1 MDELTMQV
9 DLVPW
14 QLASGVG
21 PCVVIVESFKHVPRV
36 TAHPQMLA
44 LELRAPMDTCSG
56 NRKHT
61 QQVVTINWEK
71 FGVKIF
77 LLVLLTKL
85 KFTKNFQQCKFI
97 GTKITCD
104 VHTET
109 AVSNCS

>member
-1 MDELTMQV
+1 MDEPTRQV

-21 PCVVIVESFKHVPRV
+21 PCVVIVESFKHVPCV
-36 TAHPQMLA
+36 TATPQMLA
-44 LELRAPMDTCSG
+44 LELLAPMGTCSG

-61 QQVVTINWEK
+61 QQVVTVNWEK

-85 KFTKNFQQCKFI
+85 KFTKIFNSVNLLVRK
-97 GTKITCD
+97 
-104 VHTET
+104 
-109 AVSNCS
+109 